1 MAADAE
7 GSTRTATIRVR
18 GAASQADARRASRKV
33 ADSQLVQCSLYGAD
47 PYWGRIISELGSA
60 GVEFDP
66 DRVTIAYGGT
76 TVCAGGVAADH
87 DAAAVA
93 AHMAGR
99 HVSIVADLALGDHEA
114 SVLTTDLG
122 PGYIEENK
130 GTS

>member
-1 MAADAE
+1 
-7 GSTRTATIRVR
+7 
-18 GAASQADARRASRKV
+18 
-33 ADSQLVQCSLYGAD
+33 
-47 PYWGRIISELGSA
+47 
-60 GVEFDP
+60 
-66 DRVTIAYGGT
+66 VTIAYGGVG
-76 TVCAGGVAADH
+76 VCAGGVAVEH

-99 HVSIVADLALGDHEA
+99 HVSIEADLGLGGHEA